1 MTKKRL
7 PSTTTGRKT
16 NMPCLA
22 LALGLILAA
31 CQAVPCLD
39 VAVCGLVSLENAVS
53 FLHHPQTDTSPV

>member
-1 MTKKRL
+1 
-7 PSTTTGRKT
+7 
-16 NMPCLA
+16 MPCLA